1 MRGDICA
8 LSSSDDVLAPLAVW
22 SSCSIAFCVVVC
34 FLCLFVFC
42 VFCCCLYLLF
52 FVLFCFWFSVFRFLF
67 FQRDKVIGLC
77 IGPLPVDFCGPTAWP
92 SLKRGSSDSEIH
104 AQWDAGVEKVLRG
117 KRIALWKEMF
127 ASMEYEDIGVVDEF
141 CSGATLT
148 GPTCPT
154 GLWAKQFTPATLTED
169 ELRQQAA
176 AQRCSLTYSQVAFFS
191 EEIAKS
197 VWEQA
202 LEEVAKGELEG
213 PISLED
219 VSPDIPISR
228 RFGVEQGGKIRC
240 VDCVDDFSA
249 SGVNAAAQPLENP
262 KFLLWCKLISHEK
275 CGRSELWF
283 KERIRTVRGAPSV
296 KEICFHRCGGPH

>member
-1 MRGDICA
+1 MCNDSDNFSHVWI
-8 LSSSDDVLAPLAVW
+8 LPLKLDDVSEYEKGDSMQSCEKGVPTDPKIQQQVWGTPWTPEEFIEQAVAPGHPALLGGYLPETLTSLSMSPAER
-22 SSCSIAFCVVVC
+22 IAMRAKS
-34 FLCLFVFC
+34 LK
-42 VFCCCLYLLF
+42 
-52 FVLFCFWFSVFRFLF
+52 FWLR
-67 FQRDKVIGLC
+67 R
-77 IGPLPVDFCGPTAWP
+77 

-104 AQWDAGVEKVLRG
+104 AQLDPGVEKVLRG

-219 VSPDIPISR
+219 VPPDIPISR
-228 RFGVEQGGKIRC
+228 RFGVEQGGKIR
-240 VDCVDDFSA
+240 CVDDFSA

-262 KFLLWCKLISHEK
+262 KFLL
-275 CGRSELWF
+275 
-283 KERIRTVRGAPSV
+283 
-296 KEICFHRCGGPH
+296 

>member
-1 MRGDICA
+1 M
-8 LSSSDDVLAPLAVW
+8 
-22 SSCSIAFCVVVC
+22 
-34 FLCLFVFC
+34 
-42 VFCCCLYLLF
+42 YLQTL
-52 FVLFCFWFSVFRFLF
+52 LH
-67 FQRDKVIGLC
+67 QGKV
-77 IGPLPVDFCGPTAWP
+77 
-92 SLKRGSSDSEIH
+92 SEIH
-104 AQWDAGVEKVLRG
+104 AQLDPGVEKVLRG
-117 KRIALWKEMF
+117 KLIPLWKEMF

-154 GLWAKQFTPATLTED
+154 GLWAKKITPATLTED

-176 AQRCSLTYSQVAFFS
+176 AQRCSLTYSQVVFFS

-219 VSPDIPISR
+219 VPPDIPIR
-228 RFGVEQGGKIRC
+228 
-240 VDCVDDFSA
+240 CVDDFSA

-262 KFLLWCKLISHEK
+262 KPHTLDVVAGMISTVMQAEKSQKINMEDQNFDFKSAYRQCAVHPQSRKFAFIVVGDPTSRTLKAFRLKAPFRECKVSSFVPE
-275 CGRSELWF
+275 GS
-283 KERIRTVRGAPSV
+283 T
-296 KEICFHRCGGPH
+296 